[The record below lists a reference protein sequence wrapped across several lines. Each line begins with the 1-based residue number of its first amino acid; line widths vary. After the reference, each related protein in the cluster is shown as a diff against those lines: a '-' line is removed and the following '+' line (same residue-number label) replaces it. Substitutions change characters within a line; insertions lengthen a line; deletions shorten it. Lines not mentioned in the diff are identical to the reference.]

1 MEPSTNYPTHIE
13 TNSFTAPFQEIVNTY
28 GVPRYQEVNPALYA
42 IPIFP
47 FLFGVMFGDI
57 GHGGVI
63 LAFSIWLLRSE
74 SAKKMLPD
82 IHKVRYLIF
91 MMGMFS
97 FYAGWI
103 YNEFFA
109 LPLNV
114 FGSCYGK
121 AHPEEYAP
129 K

>member
-1 MEPSTNYPTHIE
+1 
-13 TNSFTAPFQEIVNTY
+13 
-28 GVPRYQEVNPALYA
+28 
-42 IPIFP
+42 
-47 FLFGVMFGDI
+47 
-57 GHGGVI
+57 
-63 LAFSIWLLRSE
+63 
-74 SAKKMLPD
+74 MLPD
-82 IHKVRYLIF
+82 IHKVRYLLF

>member
-1 MEPSTNYPTHIE
+1 
-13 TNSFTAPFQEIVNTY
+13 
-28 GVPRYQEVNPALYA
+28 
-42 IPIFP
+42 
-47 FLFGVMFGDI
+47 MFGDI

-63 LAFSIWLLRSE
+63 LAFSIWMLRSE
-74 SAKKMLPD
+74 SAKKLLPD
-82 IHKVRYLIF
+82 IYKIRYLLF

-114 FGSCYGK
+114 FGSCYGH
-121 AHPEEYAP
+121 AEIEEHAV
-129 K
+129 KE

>member
-1 MEPSTNYPTHIE
+1 
-13 TNSFTAPFQEIVNTY
+13 
-28 GVPRYQEVNPALYA
+28 
-42 IPIFP
+42 
-47 FLFGVMFGDI
+47 MFGDI

-63 LAFSIWLLRSE
+63 LGISIWLLWSE
-74 SAKKMLPD
+74 KAKKLIPD
-82 IHKVRYLIF
+82 AYNVRYLIF

-114 FGSCYGK
+114 FGSCYGN
-121 AHPEEYAP
+121 AEIEEYAAKEPGCVYPFGFDP
-129 K
+129 KWFRASN

>member
-1 MEPSTNYPTHIE
+1 
-13 TNSFTAPFQEIVNTY
+13 
-28 GVPRYQEVNPALYA
+28 
-42 IPIFP
+42 
-47 FLFGVMFGDI
+47 MFGDI

-82 IHKVRYLIF
+82 IHKVRYLLF

-121 AHPEEYAP
+121 AHHEEYAP
-129 K
+129 KE